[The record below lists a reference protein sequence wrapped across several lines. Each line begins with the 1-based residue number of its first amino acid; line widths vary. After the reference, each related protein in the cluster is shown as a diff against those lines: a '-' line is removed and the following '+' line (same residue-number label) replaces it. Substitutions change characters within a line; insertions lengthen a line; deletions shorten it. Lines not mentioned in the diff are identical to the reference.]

1 MAPHPASDCTCMPYV
16 HQCIHDPTLLV
27 LIRIVCPLSY
37 WQEAEKKKTKA
48 GKRLES
54 GAVSCTYLQQGLH
67 LAIATSGSLVHH
79 FQSGFDLGLGRSG
92 FNPGSYPGSTFA

>member
-1 MAPHPASDCTCMPYV
+1 MAPHPASDCTCILYV
-16 HQCIHDPTLLV
+16 HQRINDPTLLV
-27 LIRIVCPLSY
+27 LIVCPLSY

-79 FQSGFDLGLGRSG
+79 FQSGFDLGLGRSRVQPKFISG
-92 FNPGSYPGSTFA
+92 VNLRM